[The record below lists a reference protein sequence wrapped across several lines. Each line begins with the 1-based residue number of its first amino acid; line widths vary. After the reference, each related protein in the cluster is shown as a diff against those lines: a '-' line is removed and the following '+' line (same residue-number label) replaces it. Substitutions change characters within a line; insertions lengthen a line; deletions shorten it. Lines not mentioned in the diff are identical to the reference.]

1 LIIFQEVAHQVL
13 ALQYSV
19 MATLHLQIDDF
30 EPGMTIRVQLD
41 NDNDEYVIE
50 LDDGPDEPDEAPEAE
65 DKPKVATA
73 DAQRFAFGGRRGG

>member
-1 LIIFQEVAHQVL
+1 
-13 ALQYSV
+13 

-30 EPGMTIRVQLD
+30 LPGQTIRVSLD
-41 NDNDEYVIE
+41 DEEYIIE
-50 LDDGPDEPDEAPEAE
+50 LDDDGPDEPDEAPEAE

>member
-1 LIIFQEVAHQVL
+1 MIILQEVAHQVL

-30 EPGMTIRVQLD
+30 LPGQTIRVSLD
-41 NDNDEYVIE
+41 DEEYIIE
-50 LDDGPDEPDEAPEAE
+50 LDDDGPDEPDEAPEAE